1 MAMSKPGSSFH
12 GKRGVQSLRASLLD
26 LMFAGAE
33 TTSTVMNW
41 SMLLLIK
48 YPDVQKR
55 VQEELDSVCGTER
68 LPSLKD
74 RQHLHYTDA
83 VINEILRYTCIAPF
97 GVPHYTRQDVW
108 TSGKKYLIP
117 AGTNIFPNFHQI
129 THNSE
134 VFDDPFAFKPERF
147 LDENN
152 HFIKH
157 EHNIVF
163 GIGKVELWALL

>member
-1 MAMSKPGSSFH
+1 MKGEKF
-12 GKRGVQSLRASLLD
+12 
-26 LMFAGAE
+26 
-33 TTSTVMNW
+33 
-41 SMLLLIK
+41 
-48 YPDVQKR
+48 
-55 VQEELDSVCGTER
+55 
-68 LPSLKD
+68 PSD
-74 RQHLHYTDA
+74 
-83 VINEILRYTCIAPF
+83 
-97 GVPHYTRQDVW
+97 
-108 TSGKKYLIP
+108 KKYFIP

-163 GIGKVELWALL
+163 GIGKVELWALHWFETLKE

>member
-1 MAMSKPGSSFH
+1 M
-12 GKRGVQSLRASLLD
+12 RASLLD

-83 VINEILRYTCIAPF
+83 VINEILRYTDI
-97 GVPHYTRQDVW
+97 GD
-108 TSGKKYLIP
+108 II
-117 AGTNIFPNFHQI
+117 NI
-129 THNSE
+129 
-134 VFDDPFAFKPERF
+134 
-147 LDENN
+147 
-152 HFIKH
+152 
-157 EHNIVF
+157 
-163 GIGKVELWALL
+163 